1 MQKSERERRN
11 SNGHIVSTKPR
22 RHDRGPAVS
31 GLRLRL
37 QSEFLAGVARCLH
50 HIDGEDRPLL
60 RGETFHE
67 QWHIKRGEIR
77 LAWTVTESDPPS
89 AWTVEADTDF
99 IGRIVIRYTFEAIA
113 AGTKYTRTL
122 RNPDRPSEPSPGQIA
137 RMDEEAMIG
146 LQNIKRNVEKRF
158 LALSESGRA

>member
-1 MQKSERERRN
+1 MGVSFQRSHDITIETPPSAVYDYVCNPN
-11 SNGHIVSTKPR
+11 SWP
-22 RHDRGPAVS
+22 
-31 GLRLRL
+31 
-37 QSEFLAGVARCLH
+37 EWLAASH

-60 RGETFHE
+60 RGETFRE

-99 IGRIVIRYTFEAIA
+99 IGKIVIRYTFEAVA
-113 AGTKYTRTL
+113 GGTKYTRIL
-122 RNPDRPSEPSPGQIA
+122 HNPDRPSEPSSEQIA

-158 LALSESGRA
+158 FALCESRQA